1 MTVPQ
6 TRALYESQLHR
17 KLAVHCRPTVQKRL
31 ERKVLAR
38 FYAWAALGLLAP
50 LELRDTG

>member
-6 TRALYESQLHR
+6 TRALFESQLHR
-17 KLAVHCRPTVQKRL
+17 KLAVHRRPAVTKRL

-50 LELRDTG
+50 LELGDTG